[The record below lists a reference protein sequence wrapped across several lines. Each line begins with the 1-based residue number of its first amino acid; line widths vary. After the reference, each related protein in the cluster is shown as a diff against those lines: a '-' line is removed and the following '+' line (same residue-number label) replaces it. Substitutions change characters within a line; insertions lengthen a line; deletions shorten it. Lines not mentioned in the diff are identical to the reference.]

1 MPDRDQRFSEESMM
15 LPEEETA
22 PPTKLSPLLQIN
34 SEPKEKLVKRMKDK
48 MTKMNLFAGFCEN
61 PSNVGIQN
69 QESDEKV
76 LLFLRKSQW
85 INFFWI
91 ATTGFLLILPFLIY
105 LFRSN
110 FVAYLPPLRIILLSI
125 PLYYLLIAIYAF
137 LHFITWYYNAAI
149 ITTKRIIN
157 IDFHQLV
164 MKDVAETKISLVQD
178 VSYNQEGVLPN
189 MFGYGHVL
197 IQTAGTLDNFEF
209 YQLPQPARV
218 VEILEG
224 LIGRNRY
231 NEP

>member
-1 MPDRDQRFSEESMM
+1 MADRDQRFSQETIKT
-15 LPEEETA
+15 PEEETA
-22 PPTKLSPLLQIN
+22 PPAKDTPLLSIN
-34 SEPKEKLVKRMKDK
+34 PVPKEKLMTRMKNK
-48 MTKMNLFAGFCEN
+48 FRKMNLFDSYCEN
-61 PSNVGIQN
+61 PSNVTVQD
-69 QESDEKV
+69 QEPDEKV

-85 INFFWI
+85 LNSWWI
-91 ATTGFLLILPFLIY
+91 FTTGLFLLFPLFLFLFRDFFAAYIPPLKIVLASLPF
-105 LFRSN
+105 
-110 FVAYLPPLRIILLSI
+110 
-125 PLYYLLIAIYAF
+125 YYLLIAIYAF

-164 MKDVAETKISLVQD
+164 MKDVAETKITLVQD

-209 YQLPQPARV
+209 YHLPQPARV
-218 VEILEG
+218 VEVLEG
-224 LIGRNRY
+224 LIGGNRY